1 MLHWLDLTVI
11 VGYLI
16 LIVGMGVYF
25 SLENKSTEEYFVG
38 GRNFSGLVVG
48 MSLVGTSISS
58 ITFISFPA
66 DAFKTS
72 WMRILTTWA
81 MPLGVWIAA
90 TVFLPFF
97 RRGKIISAYEYL
109 EDRFGPSVRVYGGMT
124 FIIAQLVRIS
134 LILYLLSLLIH
145 EITGLSLTACILL
158 GGIFVGAYT
167 VMGGIKAVIW
177 TDVIQTFILL
187 LGGLL
192 TLGVIIHQLP
202 GGLSQIISTALTDGK
217 LSLSEWNDS
226 GLKPISWNLSLTTK
240 TGSMLL
246 LVGLTSWLT
255 EYSANQ
261 NIIQRYAAAKSSHEV
276 RKAMFVCVISSLP
289 IWAFY
294 MFIGT
299 SLYVFFKIFPTLEA
313 TEMLTGIRKAEQ
325 IFPYFIMNYLP
336 PGITGLVISAALAA
350 AMSSLDS
357 SINAISTVGVVDIY
371 KRHLVKNRSDNHYL
385 KAAWIM
391 AIVASGIMIGGAV
404 ALTSSETETLRDTAI
419 ILISITSGGLL
430 GLYFL
435 GFFTRKG
442 NTKSVWIG
450 LIVTFLF
457 TGWTILA
464 NHQMVPGYLQVPF
477 DLYYTGLM
485 GNILMFSIAIV
496 AAVLLTDNRNNLT
509 NLTVWDSKQKRK

>member
-1 MLHWLDLTVI
+1 
-11 VGYLI
+11 
-16 LIVGMGVYF
+16 MGVYF
-25 SLENKSTEEYFVG
+25 SLKNFSTEEYFVG

-58 ITFISFPA
+58 ITFISFPG

-81 MPLGVWIAA
+81 MPVAVAMAA
-90 TVFLPFF
+90 YIFLPFF

-109 EDRFGPSVRVYGGMT
+109 EDRFGPSVRVYGGIT

-145 EITGLSLTACILL
+145 EMTGFSLIVCIFL
-158 GGIFVGAYT
+158 GGMFVAIYT

-177 TDVIQTFILL
+177 TDVIQTLILVF
-187 LGGLL
+187 GGLL
-192 TLGVIIHQLP
+192 TLGVIIHHLP
-202 GGLSQIISTALTDGK
+202 GGLEQIISTAVADGK
-217 LSLSEWNDS
+217 LSLAEWNDS
-226 GLKPISWNLSLTTK
+226 TVRPISWNISLATK
-240 TGSMLL
+240 TGTMLL

-255 EYSANQ
+255 EYCANQ
-261 NIIQRYAAAKSSHEV
+261 NIIQRYATAKNVHEA
-276 RKAMFVCVISSLP
+276 RKAMFVCVVSSLP

-299 SLYVFFKIFPTLEA
+299 SLYVYFKIFPTIET

-357 SINAISTVGVVDIY
+357 SINAISTVGIVDIY
-371 KRHLVKNRSDNHYL
+371 QRHLVKNRSDHHYL
-385 KAAWIM
+385 RSAQMM
-391 AIVASGIMIGGAV
+391 AFAASGIMIGGALV
-404 ALTSSETETLRDTAI
+404 LTLSKTETIRDTAI

-435 GFFTRKG
+435 GFFTQKG
-442 NTKSVWIG
+442 STKSVWIG
-450 LIVTFLF
+450 LSFTFIF

-464 NHQMVPGYLQVPF
+464 SHGLVPIYLQVPF
-477 DLYYTGLM
+477 DLYYTGLI
-485 GNILMFSIAIV
+485 GNILMFSLAIV
-496 AAVLLTDNRNNLT
+496 AAMLLTDHKRNLK
-509 NLTVWDSKQKRK
+509 NLTVWNTDR